1 MQNLVYRDR
10 DCMGKASFYFFY
22 FLLRVKRLTFDQKFR
37 TMKKLLFLIVFVF
50 PVFVFAQ
57 VSVDAGCFRHVDSS
71 TGLSAVYVIGN
82 ENTVTMHYTSSST
95 DEIYWYR
102 FGAEG
107 LSSRV
112 EMMGTQSGNVS
123 VLVSSYKDCGY
134 MVKQNSDSLCFW
146 ISSYR
151 SVGSCEAGEEQE
163 NICEKVLLSGEGFAI
178 PYYTTQGQRKYLS
191 RWVSYETSKWDDA
204 AGTILDNVSVVS
216 EAEVLSDTEMEVPTP
231 YGTTQ
236 FTVVD
241 SRPLAWGGSISRT
254 ITGDYVSPAIL
265 MRAVAEQ
272 TLRGAANEAAEQ
284 PSGGF
289 GGSAPVDMSFT
300 AYVNGDNYYAWEFSA
315 TQDFS
320 TVDAIYAE
328 RQLAYSFRN
337 EGTTYVRLHAYNDYC
352 ERDTVFEISVGESK
366 LEAPNVFSPY
376 GSPGVN
382 DEWKVA
388 YKSIV
393 EFKCWIFNRWG
404 EQIYHYQDPSGGWDG
419 RYHGKL
425 VPPGVY
431 YYVIE
436 ARGADGQKYKLK
448 GHINILRSKNK

>member
-10 DCMGKASFYFFY
+10 DCMGNASFYFFY

-123 VLVSSYKDCGY
+123 V
-134 MVKQNSDSLCFW
+134 
-146 ISSYR
+146 
-151 SVGSCEAGEEQE
+151 
-163 NICEKVLLSGEGFAI
+163 
-178 PYYTTQGQRKYLS
+178 
-191 RWVSYETSKWDDA
+191 
-204 AGTILDNVSVVS
+204 VS

-241 SRPLAWGGSISRT
+241 SIPLAWGGSISRT

-328 RQLAYSFRN
+328 RQLAYSFKN